1 MSLVSIKFTL
11 NEDVRRIKVS
21 KQITYPDM
29 LSLLKSLFK
38 LPDSDWESLSL
49 KYLDNEGDKC
59 TVTGEQEL
67 REAFHA
73 KKDDVL
79 KLELSFPSN
88 KVEFVQSPFVNA
100 IRRRIQQDQLLHQQQ
115 QQQQQQQ
122 QPELAQSS
130 FANAIKR
137 RLEQHQQQ
145 QQQQPEARRCGFT
158 ERVNRRAT
166 IFGLAEEGI
175 ALMDAQ
181 KYNEAKEVFANQ
193 AEMFRCPWKKS
204 VPFYNIACC
213 EALLGNID
221 SALAYL
227 AKAINCGYKN
237 VQHMDQD
244 KDLDSLRGL
253 DGFEVM
259 MGEIRNAPQVEKKKE
274 CRWKGRFQN
283 MNCHQQREAET
294 KTENV
299 ITSPSAEVKEEK
311 TEKIEI
317 CPVFS
322 TVTGEVVGEIKSTPI
337 AEPVAELV
345 VGLEQKT
352 EVAFEPVSTTE
363 PVTVASEPVEFEAEL
378 NSLFQMGFTNIRKNQ
393 KMLRKTNGNLSEA
406 VVLLLR

>member
-1 MSLVSIKFTL
+1 MALVSIKFSF

-29 LSLLKSLFK
+29 LSLLKTLFK
-38 LPDSDWESLSL
+38 LPETDWESLSL
-49 KYLDNEGDKC
+49 KYTDNEGDKC
-59 TVTGEQEL
+59 TVTSEQEL

-79 KLELSFPSN
+79 RLELNFLPK
-88 KVEFVQSPFVNA
+88 KVEFVQTPFVNA

-115 QQQQQQQ
+115 P
-122 QPELAQSS
+122 QPQP
-130 FANAIKR
+130 
-137 RLEQHQQQ
+137 
-145 QQQQPEARRCGFT
+145 QQQPEARRACP

-166 IFGLAEEGI
+166 IFGLTEEGI
-175 ALMDAQ
+175 ALMDAR
-181 KYNEAKEVFANQ
+181 KYKEAKEIFANQ
-193 AEMFRCPWKKS
+193 AELFRCSWKKS

-213 EALLGNID
+213 EALLGNTD

-227 AKAINCGYKN
+227 AKSIECGYKN

-253 DGFEVM
+253 DAFEVM
-259 MGEIRNAPQVEKKKE
+259 MGEIRNAPQQERKRD

-283 MNCHQQREAET
+283 MNCHQQRDVET
-294 KTENV
+294 KSENV
-299 ITSPSAEVKEEK
+299 ITSRSVQVREK
-311 TEKIEI
+311 VET

-322 TVTGEVVGEIKSTPI
+322 TVTGEIVGEIKSTPI
-337 AEPVAELV
+337 AETVVTPVV
-345 VGLEQKT
+345 LEQKT
-352 EVAFEPVSTTE
+352 EVAKPVVTE
-363 PVTVASEPVEFEAEL
+363 PVQFEAEL
-378 NSLFQMGFTNIRKNQ
+378 HSLFQMGFTNERKNK